1 MKTKIKETDEK
12 TKIRRMNNLILKK
25 GIFPRLLNCLEDT
38 ISKSAIVDF
47 QNYLKKFPEVTNWY
61 TCSDYCLDENKN
73 SNVFSFVLFPHIRD
87 FQLLLN
93 EVSTNIEKEL
103 KHSGKVIPQ
112 KTLTYLKNE
121 NFFVFNFIFPKKYF
135 NAKDFNK
142 EIEINSLKKHSL
154 YF

>member
-1 MKTKIKETDEK
+1 MRKI
-12 TKIRRMNNLILKK
+12 KIRRLNNLILKK

-38 ISKSAIVDF
+38 INKSAIVDF

-73 SNVFSFVLFPHIRD
+73 SNVYSFVLFPHIKD

-93 EVSTNIEKEL
+93 EISTNIEKEL
-103 KHSGKVIPQ
+103 KHSGKIIPQ
-112 KTLTYLKNE
+112 KTLTYLKND

-135 NAKDFNK
+135 NAKGFNR
-142 EIEINSLKKHSL
+142 EIEIKFFKKT
-154 YF
+154 YRNN